1 MRVVAVIPAFNEEPR
16 IGGTLRAVLPLVD
29 HVVVVVDAAHDG
41 TAVEAKKYPVHV
53 LTHVLNRGQGA
64 ALQTGTE
71 YALESLKADII
82 VHFDADGQMRA
93 EDIAVMIAPLRQGR
107 ADVVLG
113 SRFLGAAEGMPL
125 SRRIAYLPARYFTF
139 MLTGL
144 WLTDVHNGFRALTAP
159 AARRLRITL
168 DRMAHAS
175 EILDLL
181 AASGL
186 RYQEIP
192 VTLRYSQETME
203 KSRADVGT
211 FARRAVRVVTD
222 VLKKRLV

>member
-1 MRVVAVIPAFNEEPR
+1 MRVIAVIPAFNEAPR
-16 IGGTLRAVLPLVD
+16 IGTTLADIVPMVD
-29 HVVVVVDAAHDG
+29 GVVVVVDAAQDG
-41 TAVEAKKYPVHV
+41 TVAEARKHPVYV
-53 LTHVLNRGQGA
+53 LAHALNRGQGA

-71 YALESLKADII
+71 YALEHLKADII

-93 EDIAVMIAPLRQGR
+93 SDIPAMIAPLKEGKVH
-107 ADVVLG
+107 VVLG
-113 SRFLGAAEGMPL
+113 SRFLGQVEGMPFA
-125 SRRIAYLPARYFTF
+125 RRLAYAPARLFTF
-139 MLTGL
+139 ALTGL
-144 WLTDVHNGFRALTAP
+144 WLTDVHNGFRAFTAP

-186 RYQEIP
+186 PYQEVP
-192 VTLRYSQETME
+192 VSLRYSEETLA

-222 VLKKRLV
+222 VLKKRFV